1 MGIDNL
7 TQWVIIDPMAKSP
20 YNQVRVNTMNKA
32 TDTQRQELYA
42 LIEQARKQKERTSKI
57 EDLVGNI
64 LFTILGSMVVS
75 VIIGWATI

>member
-1 MGIDNL
+1 MLDKL
-7 TQWVIIDPMAKSP
+7 TQWVRIDPMAKSP
-20 YNQVRVNTMNKA
+20 CNQVRVNTMSKA

-42 LIEQARKQKERTSKI
+42 LIEQANKMKARQSRI
-57 EDLVGNI
+57 EGIIGNI